1 MASNNKYLK
10 HLSIPQKECEV
21 LKEIGQARGEGHSMK
36 SNKIHNDKYAKDRNC
51 NKNQELK
58 NEMKK
63 AKDTT
68 QNFKR
73 RLDQAGENLIKAQ
86 SMSFRI
92 TKKKDERKK
101 SIQGLWSIVKKSST
115 CYRISRESEGKR
127 EMSKMFTQV
136 TTSL

>member
-1 MASNNKYLK
+1 
-10 HLSIPQKECEV
+10 
-21 LKEIGQARGEGHSMK
+21 MK

-63 AKDTT
+63 AKDTR

-86 SMSFRI
+86 SMSFII